1 MNKADFFNKYRGL
14 FQYDD
19 YASTEENTA
28 LKSFI
33 LRADTDSAL
42 NSVPEPLQSTWK
54 SSPVDTWAPASF
66 GTTTV
71 ESNDKRMQLTTTGGI
86 TPRSPRSLQLEALET
101 TQRESS
107 QDDKLFH
114 HSVLFSP
121 LRASNRLRQDE
132 KAGTMFDQK
141 DLLGRAVDRAN
152 RPSPYKS
159 PRQRLA
165 QLTLARE
172 VIGKQYGGKRTPEA
186 PGARPGSL

>member
-54 SSPVDTWAPASF
+54 SSPADTLAPASF

-86 TPRSPRSLQLEALET
+86 TPRSPRSLQLLWCRSLVPSAPAFG
-101 TQRESS
+101 R
-107 QDDKLFH
+107 
-114 HSVLFSP
+114 
-121 LRASNRLRQDE
+121 NRLCQ
-132 KAGTMFDQK
+132 Q
-141 DLLGRAVDRAN
+141 LGHLRD
-152 RPSPYKS
+152 
-159 PRQRLA
+159 
-165 QLTLARE
+165 
-172 VIGKQYGGKRTPEA
+172 
-186 PGARPGSL
+186 GAATALHG